1 MEKWVIS
8 AKKADFRAIS
18 EKFGIDP
25 VIARIIRNRDV
36 VGDDAIDEFLNGLG
50 EINRMIFVRTFWYM
64 DSYKEIANASRLKEG
79 AVRVR
84 MVRVKSDLKE
94 FLKEKGIAV

>member
-36 VGDDAIDEFLNGLG
+36 VGDDAIDEFLNGSIADLHDP
-50 EINRMIFVRTFWYM
+50 MLFKDM
-64 DSYKEIANASRLKEG
+64 DKAAS
-79 AVRVR
+79 V
-84 MVRVKSDLKE
+84 
-94 FLKEKGIAV
+94 